1 MNWFIQNT
9 TKNIFINLEI
19 TVNSFYRLVKE

>member
-9 TKNIFINLEI
+9 TKNIFINLDI